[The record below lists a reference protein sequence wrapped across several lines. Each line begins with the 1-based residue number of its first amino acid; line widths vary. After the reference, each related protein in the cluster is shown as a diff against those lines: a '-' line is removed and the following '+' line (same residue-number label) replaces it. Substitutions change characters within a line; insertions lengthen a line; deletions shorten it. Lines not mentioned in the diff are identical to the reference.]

1 MVLAPA
7 GRRGSHVKATDLLLL
22 ERDRDPVHS
31 RDLVLCLCLPSLYIC
46 HTLFAYDNPN
56 AYNNHLRPHLWSSP
70 SPSPFSHSDHHDDL
84 CDDDHDPCLYPDPCL
99 CRRRTSIWGAFGH
112 CAWLATETVVS
123 GEKVLPSYLDYPVN
137 MTYPFEPC

>member
-1 MVLAPA
+1 MWRFWFLVQDVALDVTSEGLGEVYRALFVPSTLNVYGHPVYRHDSLVYGRPYS
-7 GRRGSHVKATDLLLL
+7 GRRGIYLF
-22 ERDRDPVHS
+22 PCPY
-31 RDLVLCLCLPSLYIC
+31 LCHGPYPC
-46 HTLFAYDNPN
+46 HGRGL
-56 AYNNHLRPHLWSSP
+56 
-70 SPSPFSHSDHHDDL
+70 
-84 CDDDHDPCLYPDPCL
+84 CLYPDPCL